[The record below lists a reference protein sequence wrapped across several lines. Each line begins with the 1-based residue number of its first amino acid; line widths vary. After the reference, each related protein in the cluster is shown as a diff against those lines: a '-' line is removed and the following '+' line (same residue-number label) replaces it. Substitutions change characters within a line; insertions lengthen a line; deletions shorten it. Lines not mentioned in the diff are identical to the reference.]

1 MSLVFNLEDS
11 FKLFM
16 DAQFSQYVDYKKY
29 WVAGLQTKPR
39 SVESYGRS
47 KMIMVQF
54 KPAGAFILLR
64 DPLHYYTNDY
74 VNLDTIFSQEA
85 EDIWQQLQE
94 TKNMNQQVRIVEHFL
109 FQKISKATLPSKK
122 MLNSIDLLFSETR
135 HLSIQQICSQLNIS
149 RKHLNDLT
157 KNFAGVSP
165 KTLSSLHRLQK
176 TLQTMSA
183 SSGDKLT
190 DLAYELDYFDQAH
203 FINDFRR
210 LTDLKPSDYAKIVGK
225 KRSLKLVPHFIPF
238 D

>member
-11 FKLFM
+11 FKLFT
-16 DAQFSQYVDYKKY
+16 DTQFNQHIDYKKY

-54 KPAGAFILLR
+54 KPAGAFTVLH
-64 DPLHYYTNDY
+64 DPLHYFTNDY
-74 VNLDTIFSQEA
+74 VNLDAVFAGEA
-85 EDIWQQLQE
+85 EDIWEQLQE
-94 TKNMNQQVRIVEHFL
+94 AKNLIQQVRIVEGFL
-109 FQKISKATLPSKK
+109 FQKINKAKLPSEKL
-122 MLNSIDLLFSETR
+122 LNSVDLLFSETC
-135 HLSIQQICSQLNIS
+135 HLSIQQICTHLNIS
-149 RKHLNDLT
+149 RKHLNELA

-165 KTLSSLHRLQK
+165 KTLTSLNRLQK
-176 TLQTMSA
+176 TLKTMSS

-210 LTDLKPSDYAKIVGK
+210 LTDLKPSDYARIVDK
-225 KRSLKLVPHFIPF
+225 KQSLKLVPHFIPF